1 MKMYLPTPFF
11 QILEKKG
18 ERSHQKVIIKEQL
31 ENSNIQGRNYYNGTL
46 VS

>member
-31 ENSNIQGRNYYNGTL
+31 ENSNIEIYKEEIITMAL
-46 VS
+46 